1 MLDETGKPLY
11 NYNKNRNTNKFGS
24 VHRPLPCTK
33 IVDYD

>member
-1 MLDETGKPLY
+1 MNRDETGKPL
-11 NYNKNRNTNKFGS
+11 YNKNRNTNKFGS

>member
-1 MLDETGKPLY
+1 MLDGAGKSL
-11 NYNKNRNTNKFGS
+11 YNKNRNTNKFGS